1 MFTLVKTPYTLCKYP
16 SHLYKG
22 KVYSKIYR
30 HGYDNLVQKKIKGM
44 KLWRYEASIQLYIT
58 HMHVCNIQVY

>member
-22 KVYSKIYR
+22 KVHSKIYR
-30 HGYDNLVQKKIKGM
+30 HGYDNLVQKIIKGM
-44 KLWRYEASIQLYIT
+44 KLWRYEASIQCKSLTVHYT
-58 HMHVCNIQVY
+58 YACM